1 MTNINLNTMPAT
13 AANNSLKTKT
23 KRAFAM
29 LFLLGLMTVPKA
41 FAQTQVG
48 ETIVDGVR
56 YVLFDDGTASIEN
69 ADQNSSNNFIGI
81 HGNINGTLTLH
92 ETVTYEGND
101 YTLTRIEQYAF
112 YNCENLTGQ
121 LVLPATLTSIGGM
134 AFYGC
139 RYLSGTLTL
148 PPLLTEIALYTFY
161 ATKFTGDLVIP
172 NNVTTI
178 GKYAFNT
185 NLFSSID
192 VGDGVTTIA
201 ERAFNGTE
209 ADQVILGCNVATV
222 GDYAFRYGGNSSD
235 SHSISIECRSA
246 TPAQLGT
253 KVFQGHSIGF
263 GGITVPCGSKDTY
276 LDPSYN
282 WTENGAWDLS
292 VSEAASQ
299 NVCID
304 GVYYQLLCDGHI
316 ARVMNSA
323 FLESSQ
329 GASYSGEVVIP
340 ATVDY
345 EGITYS
351 VTTIAP
357 YAFYFCQSVT
367 SVTLGSNMQSIGD
380 DAFGWCSGLT
390 KIICQG
396 TTPPTMSNYDDV
408 FFNVYNHITLQV
420 PCGAL
425 EAYQSSAWND
435 YYIHMVESEV
445 TEVDGLY
452 YELPCSGTTATLIP
466 HPSYATLEHVSI
478 EDFEYGGVQYTVTAI
493 ADGAFDGCDSI
504 ENFDCHSNISSIGA
518 NAFRNCT
525 GITYFGFYHADTPPT
540 LGEGVFDGLGI
551 DTLWLS
557 VPFCSQYDYS
567 VHPVFGQF
575 GEIFGDGD
583 CEYTFIN
590 AVGDKQWTNPDNW
603 AEGEVPNGTARVGIF
618 NDCEI
623 DTDLTVGSVTIGS
636 TYSVEYDLYERL
648 TVKDGATLTAT
659 NFIYTTGEAEN
670 FVIEDG
676 AQVIHPNAGAKAT
689 VEKGISGYVG
699 EKDNYY
705 LIGYSFAENSAVDDM
720 DNLLENDYDLY
731 YYDEPTHYWMNQ
743 KNAANNFTELEATK
757 GYLYANSQA
766 VTLGLK
772 GTLNPANETVT
783 VPLSY
788 TDGIALAGF
797 NLVGNPFV
805 HNVTAFAGSNVADE
819 VYRMN
824 GDGSNVVVGEI
835 SETDPLKP
843 AEGFFVKATDS
854 DASITF
860 NDNGGAKGGTKALE
874 PVERP
879 TITLNLTQNGLIIDR
894 LIVKNDGEP
903 LEKFTLNENSTR
915 VYTTQDGQDY
925 AVIVRGRDGVHTV
938 STEVNEIPINFKA
951 TKNGTYTLTVN
962 VENTD
967 LDYLHLIDN
976 LTGADVDLL
985 SPAGFPLCNPPS
997 KGAGGLGQ
1005 GDSTQ
1010 PAYTFTAKT
1019 TDYASRFRLV
1029 FSICGDAND
1038 DNDAPFAFVS
1048 NGEIVLI
1055 GDDASQASLQIV
1067 DMTGR
1072 VIRCTDGVHTVSTS
1086 GMVPG
1091 VYVLRLING
1100 NDVRTQK
1107 LIISE

>member
-29 LFLLGLMTVPKA
+29 LSLLGLMATPKA
-41 FAQTQVG
+41 FAQT
-48 ETIVDGVR
+48 IVTTRDIDGVR
-56 YVLFDDGTASIEN
+56 YTLWSDNTASVESTGPEGTSSLHTQFSGQLDFLQTISYNN
-69 ADQNSSNNFIGI
+69 A
-81 HGNINGTLTLH
+81 
-92 ETVTYEGND
+92 D
-101 YTLTRIEQYAF
+101 YTLTKIGSLAF
-112 YNCENLTGQ
+112 SRNENITGISIPST
-121 LVLPATLTSIGGM
+121 VTSIGAA
-134 AFYGC
+134 AFRYCDGVTGTIALPDGLTTIDGDAFIGC
-139 RYLSGTLTL
+139 GFTGTLT
-148 PPLLTEIALYTFY
+148 
-161 ATKFTGDLVIP
+161 IP
-172 NNVTTI
+172 NSVTYV
-178 GKYAFNT
+178 GANAFCYHQC
-185 NLFSSID
+185 SSVVI
-192 VGDGVTTIA
+192 GDGLSEIPSCA
-201 ERAFNGTE
+201 
-209 ADQVILGCNVATV
+209 
-222 GDYAFRYGGNSSD
+222 
-235 SHSISIECRSA
+235 
-246 TPAQLGT
+246 
-253 KVFQGHSIGF
+253 FQGLSPIYDIELGRSVTSIGNMAF
-263 GGITVPCGSKDTY
+263 HGYSPSNTSYYVNIRCASSNPPTLGNDWINFDRIYLRKVYVPCGSLDAYQSAWGTNDYDFYEY
-276 LDPSYN
+276 LSSFN
-282 WTENGAWDLS
+282 
-292 VSEAASQ
+292 Q
-299 NVCID
+299 KID
-304 GVYYQLLCDGHI
+304 GVYYKLYCDLTAEVYNKDYTENYGT
-316 ARVMNSA
+316 V
-323 FLESSQ
+323 
-329 GASYSGEVVIP
+329 SYSGDVVIP
-340 ATVDY
+340 STVSFGGDDY
-345 EGITYS
+345 TVTKVAKHALSFCEGLNSVSIGENVQTIGQQAFFRCYDLPS
-351 VTTIAP
+351 VTCLNP
-357 YAFYFCQSVT
+357 V
-367 SVTLGSNMQSIGD
+367 
-380 DAFGWCSGLT
+380 
-390 KIICQG
+390 
-396 TTPPTMSNYDDV
+396 PPTCGDDV
-408 FFNVYNHITLQV
+408 FAQTYVGTLYV
-420 PCGAL
+420 PCGSV
-425 EAYQSSAWND
+425 EAYAVASPWKKMNIQGISETINVQIEGV
-435 YYIHMVESEV
+435 YYLIE
-445 TEVDGLY
+445 G
-452 YELPCSGTTATLIP
+452 CNATTATVIYDA
-466 HPSYATLEHVSI
+466 SYAALEHVSI
-478 EDFEYGGVQYTVTAI
+478 EDFEYEGVQYSVTAI
-493 ADGAFDGCDSI
+493 AEGAFDGFDNL
-504 ENFDCHSNISSIGA
+504 EGVDCHSNIGSIGA

-590 AVGDKQWTNPDNW
+590 AVGDKQWTNPVNW

-705 LIGYSFAENSAVDDM
+705 LIGYSFVDNGAVDEM
-720 DNLLENDYDLY
+720 DNLLENDYDLF

-743 KNAANNFTELEATK
+743 KNAANNFMELEATK

-797 NLVGNPFV
+797 NLVGNPFA
-805 HNVTAFAGSNVADE
+805 HNVTAFAGTNVADE

-835 SETDPLKP
+835 AETDPLKP
-843 AEGFFVKATDS
+843 AEGFFVKATD
-854 DASITF
+854 DNASITF
-860 NDNGGAKGGTKALE
+860 NSRAKA
-874 PVERP
+874 PERSLSLSKGRI
-879 TITLNLTQNGLIIDR
+879 TIDLTQNGLIIDR

-903 LEKFTLNENSTR
+903 LEKFTLNENGTR
-915 VYTTQDGQDY
+915 IYATQDGQDY
-925 AVIVRGRDGVHTV
+925 AVVVRGRDGVHTV
-938 STEVNEIPINFKA
+938 STNVNEIPVNFKA
-951 TKNGTYTLTVN
+951 AKNGTYTLTVN

-976 LTGADVDLL
+976 LTGSDVNLL
-985 SPAGFPLCNPPS
+985 PLC
-997 KGAGGLGQ
+997 KGGR
-1005 GDSTQ
+1005 GDSNTQ
-1010 PAYTFTAKT
+1010 PSYTFTAKT

-1029 FSICGDAND
+1029 FVCGDADDDNDD

-1067 DMTGR
+1067 DATGR
-1072 VIRCTDGVHTVSTS
+1072 VIRCTDGVHTVSTN